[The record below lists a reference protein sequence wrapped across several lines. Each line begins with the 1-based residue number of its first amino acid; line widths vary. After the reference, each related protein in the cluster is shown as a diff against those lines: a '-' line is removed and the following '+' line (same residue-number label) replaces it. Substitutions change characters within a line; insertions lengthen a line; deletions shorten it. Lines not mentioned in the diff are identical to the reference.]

1 MSHFDST
8 ELSDASTA
16 KADCQNL
23 QLELRIA
30 AASVRWRKLLLRR
43 RWELSFIRQSFAR
56 MWRQHF
62 PHHDCVT
69 LQFKRTAQSRAESY
83 WDAPS
88 WKTAARAYHEE
99 RKFNDRQPDPKTA
112 QLRWLLSDS
121 VSLDSAY
128 RELNTSENR
137 PTPQTIIEAIIWSV
151 RERGVTALQEPA
163 NQERLARCDD
173 ATRQQIN
180 SRIDKLLKKRE
191 LGCD

>member
-121 VSLDSAY
+121 VSPNAAY
-128 RELNTSENR
+128 RELNASENR
-137 PTPQTIIEAIIWSV
+137 PAPQTTVQAIMWCV
-151 RERGVTALQEPA
+151 RERGLAALKEPA
-163 NQERLARCDD
+163 NLERLLRCDAAAKAEINARIGRLVAAQEI
-173 ATRQQIN
+173 AT
-180 SRIDKLLKKRE
+180 
-191 LGCD
+191 